1 MIRALIIALNFFVA
15 WFISL
20 LAGVPTATVEAPSSV
35 QKNES
40 FIVNVKINPNG
51 VEDFLRYSMTLPEG
65 WTSEKISDDGAT
77 YMMEKQVVKFLW
89 SRVGPRAELN
99 ISYKVTPP
107 TDVEGTFDLPCKVSH
122 SVNNLPSHIQLT
134 PLKIVVGNA
143 VSPNNNYVPENT
155 DSTANPA
162 AEVTVSRII
171 PSEQVSGEFMVD
183 VTINKGDLGSF
194 IKLQDTLPSGFTA
207 KSVSNDGGDWSF
219 ENGVVRI
226 QWYNPAKTNASL
238 HIQYKVVVSPE
249 LSGSYPIAGHVSY
262 VEKMENKI
270 IAIAPASIQVKENAS
285 LAKEEP
291 IVKEEHVVK
300 EEPIA
305 KEQPV
310 VKEEPVVKERP
321 VVKEEPIAKE
331 QPIVKEE
338 PVVKEQPVV
347 KEEPIAKEQPIAKEE
362 PNNITQDPLVSRTQ
376 GITFA
381 IQIAA
386 MQRLVPTS
394 YYKNTFGLPVV
405 NAEQIEG
412 LNKYTT
418 GSFATYQDARNSRES
433 VRSKGVESPF
443 VVAYSNGKRV
453 TVQEALM
460 ITSQKWI
467 R

>member
-1 MIRALIIALNFFVA
+1 MIRALIIAMNFFVA
-15 WFISL
+15 WFIAL

-40 FIVNVKINPNG
+40 FIVNVKLNPNG

-77 YMMEKQVVKFLW
+77 YMMEKKVVKFLW
-89 SRVGPRAELN
+89 SRVGPRSELN

-162 AEVTVSRII
+162 AEVTVSRIV
-171 PSEQVSGEFMVD
+171 PTEEVSGEFMVA

-207 KSVSNDGGDWSF
+207 KSVSNDGGDWSY

-270 IAIAPASIQVKENAS
+270 IAIDPAYIQLKDNTS

-291 IVKEEHVVK
+291 IVKEE
-300 EEPIA
+300 PIA
-305 KEQPV
+305 KEQLVVKEYPIVKDQPV
-310 VKEEPVVKERP
+310 VKEEPVVKEG
-321 VVKEEPIAKE
+321 
-331 QPIVKEE
+331 
-338 PVVKEQPVV
+338 
-347 KEEPIAKEQPIAKEE
+347 PIAKEQPIAKEE
-362 PNNITQDPLVSRTQ
+362 PNNNVTQDPIVSRTQ

-460 ITSQKWI
+460 ITYQKWI